1 MLSGLWRLQCLAS
14 TLKKPNDIKGLHKT
28 MMKSEQRQ
36 MLDAM
41 FKTMDHDEIM
51 ECYDMLGAETRLRR
65 ELKTANTKRSLSVG
79 SIVEW
84 SGRKSGSCT
93 GEVLRVK
100 RKKCIVKQI
109 SPPRP
114 GQGNWDIPMS
124 MLSVVG

>member
-36 MLDAM
+36 MLDTM
-41 FKTMDHDEIM
+41 FKTMNHDEIM

-65 ELKTANTKRSLSVG
+65 ELKTANTKRHLSVG

-93 GEVLRVK
+93 GQVLKVK
-100 RKKCIVKQI
+100 RKKCIVKQT
-109 SPPRP
+109 SPVRQ

-124 MLSVVG
+124 MLTVVG